1 MHVHT
6 IINTLPHSVSDCT
19 DILLLWGQVPIQLLC
34 LSHTQMLPATHT
46 YGCWHWGLLVSIRG
60 LDECDTHTCSVP
72 GTGLG
77 HAVILPRNCNYTT
90 QRHKCALWR
99 TAAEM
104 GSTTVHNN
112 LRCYN
117 VRHYISQ
124 SKELRSE
131 DNKKTTS
138 RGNKNISC
146 DIVEAHSCAKL
157 TLLWAAGKDPRS
169 KLPTS

>member
-77 HAVILPRNCNYTT
+77 HAVILPRNCNYPA
-90 QRHKCALWR
+90 QRHKRVQWR
-99 TAAEM
+99 TAAEV

-112 LRCYN
+112 LR
-117 VRHYISQ
+117 HYISHCNQ
-124 SKELRSE
+124 KSYDL
-131 DNKKTTS
+131 KTITRQQEEATRTS
-138 RGNKNISC
+138 L
-146 DIVEAHSCAKL
+146 V
-157 TLLWAAGKDPRS
+157 TL
-169 KLPTS
+169 